1 MLKLTNFGPL
11 PAFSVKSSAFG
22 FGLLELDFKRIFGM
36 ILIFWGG
43 SGGVEERAYF
53 YGHKIRD
60 RSLFSKERL
69 FSGRGGPLC
78 LGGGCFLSSTLGKA
92 I

>member
-1 MLKLTNFGPL
+1 M
-11 PAFSVKSSAFG
+11 
-22 FGLLELDFKRIFGM
+22 
-36 ILIFWGG
+36 
-43 SGGVEERAYF
+43 EERAYF

-78 LGGGCFLSSTLGKA
+78 LGGGCFLSSTLGKV
-92 I
+92 IKKKSLRGGLRVFEIISIYHQSHVPRDVLIWITLPCEF